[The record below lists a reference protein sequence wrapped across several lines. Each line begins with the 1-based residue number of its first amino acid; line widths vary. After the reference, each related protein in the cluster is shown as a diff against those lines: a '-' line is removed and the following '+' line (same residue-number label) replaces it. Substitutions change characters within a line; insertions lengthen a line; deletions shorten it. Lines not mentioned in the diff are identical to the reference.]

1 MYLEFFKLRD
11 FPFRLSPDTEFFYQS
26 KAHARARA
34 YLDYGVWNRD
44 GFTVITGEV
53 GCGKTL
59 LIQKLL
65 ADLANSSV
73 LVAKVFQT
81 QLDEVQFLQAVLVD
95 FGINPFNAQKVEL
108 LDKLNSFLIESFI
121 ALKQPVLIVDD
132 AHNLS
137 IPVLEEIR
145 MLSGL
150 ETQKEKVLH
159 VILVGQPQL
168 NALLESPEL
177 EQLLQRVRLRYH
189 IKPLTTE
196 ETADY
201 IAHRLRVAGR
211 EDNSLFAPETLPLIY
226 KYTGGVPRL
235 INMLC
240 DTALVCAYADEQ
252 PLVNTQTIA
261 TAVEELQ
268 WEPYA
273 KRQSSSSASRRG
285 AGAPPRGRAAAN
297 GGASETTVPE
307 RLLAHVGQRLNQL
320 DTLAPTMALLSDRM
334 ASIQALLQDIATTL
348 KKASGDNELSAARHI
363 PSASAAS
370 AVVRP
375 LMSEKK

>member
-1 MYLEFFKLRD
+1 MYLEFFGLRD

-26 KAHARARA
+26 KAHTRAKA

-108 LDKLNSFLIESFI
+108 LDKLNTFLIENFI

-137 IPVLEEIR
+137 VSVLEEIR
-145 MLSGL
+145 LLSGL
-150 ETQKEKVLH
+150 ETHKEKVLH

-168 NALLESPEL
+168 NVLLESPEL

-189 IKPLTTE
+189 IKPLTSE

-211 EDNSLFAPETLPLIY
+211 NDNALFAPQALPVIY

-240 DTALVCAYADEQ
+240 DTALVCAYADAQSQVGVE
-252 PLVNTQTIA
+252 TIMA
-261 TAVEELQ
+261 AVEELQ
-268 WEPYA
+268 WSPYT
-273 KRQSSSSASRRG
+273 KRQNEHSRRG
-285 AGAPPRGRAAAN
+285 TNGMRGQSAPDRRAPAN
-297 GGASETTVPE
+297 ETE
-307 RLLAHVGQRLNQL
+307 RLLAHIGQRLNQL
-320 DTLAPTMALLSDRM
+320 DTLAPTMTLLSDRM
-334 ASIQALLQDIATTL
+334 ASIQALLQDIASTL
-348 KKASGDNELSAARHI
+348 KATAASGMDDARDISRTPHT
-363 PSASAAS
+363 
-370 AVVRP
+370 
-375 LMSEKK
+375 KKN

>member
-1 MYLEFFKLRD
+1 MYLEFFRLRD
-11 FPFRLSPDTEFFYQS
+11 FPFRLSPDTDFFYLS
-26 KAHARARA
+26 KAHARAKA

-44 GFTVITGEV
+44 SFTVITGDV

-65 ADLANSSV
+65 ADLAGSSV

-108 LDKLNSFLIESFI
+108 LDKLNTFLIENFI
-121 ALKQPVLIVDD
+121 ALRQPVLIVDD

-137 IPVLEEIR
+137 LPVLEEIR
-145 MLSGL
+145 LLSGL

-159 VILVGQPQL
+159 VILVGQPPL
-168 NALLESPEL
+168 NVMLESPEL

-189 IKPLTTE
+189 IKPLTAE

-211 EDNSLFAPETLPLIY
+211 EEGGLFAPDAMPIIY

-240 DTALVCAYADEQ
+240 DTALVCAYAEQ
-252 PLVNTQTIA
+252 QPQVTAETISD
-261 TAVEELQ
+261 AVEELQ

-273 KRQSSSSASRRG
+273 KRQAFGGGG
-285 AGAPPRGRAAAN
+285 AKPARAAK
-297 GGASETTVPE
+297 SEKGQAAEGE
-307 RLLAHVGQRLNQL
+307 RILQHIGQRLNQL
-320 DTLAPTMALLSDRM
+320 DTLAPTLSLISDRM
-334 ASIQALLQDIATTL
+334 ATIESLLRDIAQALRDGARAESREAT
-348 KKASGDNELSAARHI
+348 RH
-363 PSASAAS
+363 SSS
-370 AVVRP
+370 SVVRP
-375 LMSEKK
+375 LVTEKK